1 MRHVAT
7 NKQYVQGLWSARWL
21 KPQEKAQAE
30 SERVGDG
37 KTRILVKT
45 LVLKLELV
53 ANTLV
58 QTVPDKVADAKATTL
73 QDIQGGGREKNY

>member
-1 MRHVAT
+1 MWR
-7 NKQYVQGLWSARWL
+7 QGLWSARWL
-21 KPQEKAQAE
+21 KPQGKTQAE
-30 SERVGDG
+30 SERLGDV

-45 LVLKLELV
+45 LRLKLELV

>member
-1 MRHVAT
+1 M
-7 NKQYVQGLWSARWL
+7 
-21 KPQEKAQAE
+21 QAE
-30 SERVGDG
+30 SERLGDV

-45 LVLKLELV
+45 LALKLELV

-73 QDIQGGGREKNY
+73 QDIKGGGREKNY

>member
-1 MRHVAT
+1 MWR
-7 NKQYVQGLWSARWL
+7 QGLWSARWL
-21 KPQEKAQAE
+21 KPLGKAQAE
-30 SERVGDG
+30 SERLGDV

-45 LVLKLELV
+45 LALKLELV
-53 ANTLV
+53 ANTLD

>member
-1 MRHVAT
+1 M
-7 NKQYVQGLWSARWL
+7 
-21 KPQEKAQAE
+21 
-30 SERVGDG
+30 GDG